1 MKKAFTESQD
11 RPKMFKVGSHNSFST
26 YQHMICYI
34 WIQSIYFQFSD
45 LKKSLLYGDFADVD
59 FEAVDVHVL
68 TSFIKVNRYLETNWG
83 F

>member
-11 RPKMFKVGSHNSFST
+11 RPKMSKVGSNNSFSLIKI
-26 YQHMICYI
+26 M
-34 WIQSIYFQFSD
+34 IQSIYFKFSD

-68 TSFIKVNRYLETNWG
+68 TSFIKVNSWG
-83 F
+83 FQTDVE